1 MLLARR
7 FDGAVAGE
15 REQFCFSPF
24 RHVLTK
30 KLPPGLV
37 QLGCHTLRHE
47 VGHRTTSRSL
57 IIPCAPPRLHPRKC
71 GTLTPPVRL
80 RSDGISAQR
89 RYRTLLPHAASDETG
104 HQAARRPKP
113 PDSRTAQERLAL
125 KRDRSGGFNL
135 AVRAR
140 RTTWCSGAEE
150 MGAPKRQEPQTE
162 SGAKR
167 PEPLPPNPDHHPPD
181 HQPAPRPAPP
191 ARRHRRA
198 RRIHYVPFTQ
208 SRKAIT

>member
-1 MLLARR
+1 MFHA
-7 FDGAVAGE
+7 
-15 REQFCFSPF
+15 
-24 RHVLTK
+24 
-30 KLPPGLV
+30 
-37 QLGCHTLRHE
+37 
-47 VGHRTTSRSL
+47 
-57 IIPCAPPRLHPRKC
+57 RLHPRKC
-71 GTLTPPVRL
+71 GTLTPLVRL

-181 HQPAPRPAPP
+181 HQPAPRPAPH
-191 ARRHRRA
+191 ARRRRRA
-198 RRIHYVPFTQ
+198 RRMRTAHRAAVRIWRCRVGKGRGSGHYLGGV
-208 SRKAIT
+208 ITTSGE